1 MKKRVAYSMTFMV
14 CCSLVGLV
22 FVLSQPPQIVGDE
35 ANAENVAPAVST
47 AAVGTAV
54 DVSKIY
60 GKIQIVK
67 SFPDYKVQV
76 VNSFPDLKVQVV
88 NSFPDKPGKWQM
100 VNSFPDF
107 KIQLVDSF
115 PDFKIKYVSS
125 FPGKE

>member
-1 MKKRVAYSMTFMV
+1 MNKRVAYSMMLIGVFM
-14 CCSLVGLV
+14 LLGIGLL
-22 FVLSQPPQIVGDE
+22 FSQPRETVGGE
-35 ANAENVAPAVST
+35 ADAVEVGTEKAVVST
-47 AAVGTAV
+47 VSNV

-76 VNSFPDLKVQVV
+76 VDSFPDLKVQV
-88 NSFPDKPGKWQM
+88 